1 MTEIGLVSPELSDL
15 DLIRERFV
23 GRQPIF
29 DQRQQLFGYELLF
42 RAGEVNAAGPVD
54 GERATDDVFDCM
66 MNVMGFGPLTG
77 GHVAFVN
84 ITRKTLLERRYEML
98 PVEGVVLE
106 LLEDVRPDPQ
116 VIEACQELK
125 KAGYTL
131 ALDDLVSTSGMEPL
145 LELAD
150 IVKVD
155 FMLASPEQCHHA
167 AKTSA
172 GYLCLAEKVE
182 NQEEFKQALE
192 WGYHYFQGYFF
203 QKPDVLREM
212 ELRPSAERGFRL
224 LQAVS
229 RSNIDFAEVEE
240 IMKGDVG
247 LSTRFLKYINSSSF
261 GFLTDIES
269 IRHAVMLLG
278 ETAMRRWVT
287 MLSLQQLS
295 KGKPTQLMVSSLVRR
310 GCARCWPRS
319 RGWDEGR
326 STCICSVCYR

>member
-1 MTEIGLVSPELSDL
+1 MTEIGLVSPELSDS

-29 DQRQQLFGYELLF
+29 DQRQHLFGYELLF

-106 LLEDVRPDPQ
+106 LLEDVGPDPQ

-182 NQEEFKQALE
+182 NQEEFKQALLT
-192 WGYHYFQGYFF
+192 GATDYFQGYFF
-203 QKPDVLREM
+203 QKPDVLRGNGT
-212 ELRPSAERGFRL
+212 A
-224 LQAVS
+224 AV
-229 RSNIDFAEVEE
+229 RR
-240 IMKGDVG
+240 
-247 LSTRFLKYINSSSF
+247 TRFQAA
-261 GFLTDIES
+261 GG
-269 IRHAVMLLG
+269 G
-278 ETAMRRWVT
+278 EQFQYRLR
-287 MLSLQQLS
+287 
-295 KGKPTQLMVSSLVRR
+295 
-310 GCARCWPRS
+310 RS
-319 RGWDEGR
+319 RGDHE
-326 STCICSVCYR
+326 T